1 MGLLQQLTSVLGRS
15 SGNQTDS
22 GLQSAFDQATQG
34 ADQQTLANG
43 LGQAFRSQD
52 TPPFA
57 QLVSHLFNNSNPE
70 QKTGLLNTIL
80 SSLGPGALAGLGA
93 KGGGLSGLIGAF
105 QGGGITSNHAQQ
117 VSSQDVHELASHA
130 ESQNPS
136 VVDSVS
142 QFYSQHSGLIKT
154 LGPTFLQSIMGKM
167 TGR

>member
-1 MGLLQQLTSVLGRS
+1 MGLLNQLSSVLGRS
-15 SGNQTDS
+15 SGNQS
-22 GLQSAFDQATQG
+22 EAGLHSAFDQVTQG
-34 ADQQTLANG
+34 ADRQSLANG
-43 LGQAFRSQD
+43 LGQTFRSQD

-80 SSLGPGALAGLGA
+80 SSLGPGALSGLGA
-93 KGGGLSGLIGAF
+93 KGGGLSNLISAF
-105 QGGGITSNHAQQ
+105 QSGGITSNHAQQ
-117 VSSQDVHELASHA
+117 VSAQDVHELASHA

-154 LGPTFLQSIMGKM
+154 LGPSVLQNVMGKM